1 MFKRATLIFSLV
13 FLKACASSSSGIADL
28 DSEFAL
34 VYPEPKPRS
43 QLLTGEIFDNGNSL
57 YPAGRAYKAGS
68 VKVGDIVTVILN
80 ETAQASRIT
89 GLTTERATSNGEI
102 IANQAG
108 ALFPN
113 SSVLARATGADAT
126 ISSAGNGTAGQSASL
141 TGSISVV
148 VVEVMP
154 NGNAVVYGEKQL
166 GLNEGSEMILVKGV
180 IRPEDIMP
188 NNTVLSTRLAN
199 AQFSYNGVGEL
210 ARATK
215 SPWGVKVLYG
225 LWPF

>member
-1 MFKRATLIFSLV
+1 MFKTAILLFALV
-13 FLKACASSSSGIADL
+13 FLEACASSSSGIADL
-28 DSEFAL
+28 NSEFAL

-43 QLLTGEIFDNGNSL
+43 QLLTGAIFDNGNSL

-113 SSVLARATGADAT
+113 SSFLERATGADAT

-166 GLNEGSEMILVKGV
+166 GLNEGSEIILVKGV

>member
-43 QLLTGEIFDNGNSL
+43 QLLTGAIFDNGNSL

-113 SSVLARATGADAT
+113 SSFLARATGADAT

-141 TGSISVV
+141 TGSNLQAGALELEPPHWFII
-148 VVEVMP
+148 P
-154 NGNAVVYGEKQL
+154 
-166 GLNEGSEMILVKGV
+166 V
-180 IRPEDIMP
+180 IDTFEP
-188 NNTVLSTRLAN
+188 
-199 AQFSYNGVGEL
+199 
-210 ARATK
+210 
-215 SPWGVKVLYG
+215 
-225 LWPF
+225 